1 MNSEILDWGTD
12 NMDENTIICR
22 CSDITLKE
30 IRELISKGYTSVEE
44 IKRITR
50 AGMGPCQGRTC
61 ENLILREIAA
71 FKGVDIS
78 ELNVATRRPVV
89 KGITL
94 GQIASAGG
102 DSLE

>member
-1 MNSEILDWGTD
+1 
-12 NMDENTIICR
+12 
-22 CSDITLKE
+22 
-30 IRELISKGYTSVEE
+30 
-44 IKRITR
+44 
-50 AGMGPCQGRTC
+50 MGPCQGRTC
-61 ENLILREIAA
+61 ENLILREIAI

-78 ELNVATRRPVV
+78 ELKVSTRRPIV